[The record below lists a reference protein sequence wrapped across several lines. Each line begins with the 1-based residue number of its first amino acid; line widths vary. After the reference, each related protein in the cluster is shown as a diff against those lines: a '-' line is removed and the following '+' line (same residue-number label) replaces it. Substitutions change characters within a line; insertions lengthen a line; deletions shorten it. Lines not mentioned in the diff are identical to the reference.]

1 MFFQLSVYRADL
13 HWGCEGS
20 KASVCQAKGEARK
33 KQKKVFGVFWGLLDY
48 FPWEFHFTHTIHTHT
63 HTHTHTIYIYIK
75 CMSAKSLQSCP
86 TLCDPVDHS
95 PPGSS
100 LHGILQARILEWVA
114 MPSSSKG
121 PSHPGIEPASLASP
135 ALQAGSLPLLHLA
148 APDLS
153 CGTWLILCG

>member
-1 MFFQLSVYRADL
+1 
-13 HWGCEGS
+13 
-20 KASVCQAKGEARK
+20 
-33 KQKKVFGVFWGLLDY
+33 
-48 FPWEFHFTHTIHTHT
+48 
-63 HTHTHTIYIYIK
+63 
-75 CMSAKSLQSCP
+75 MSAKSLQSCP

-135 ALQAGSLPLLHLA
+135 ALQAGSLPLIHLA

-153 CGTWLILCG
+153 CGTWLLLCG